1 MSCSTRYPRKSAEPK
16 NAECA
21 GRKASPSLR
30 TVVSRPGGPCGL
42 CRCYGGWT
50 SDGPDSRAREP
61 GRVRKCR
68 DFLDYKNRLRRD
80 GRAPWSRRG
89 RAVRAARV
97 FYTAPFCWGGWPG
110 RLELVGMVRAA
121 GVPIRRGSPPD
132 AVPRPVRQGP
142 LKKPG
147 LLKKGQRLPLVVIGR
162 LCRKSGHVCEHAFEW
177 LAATLP
183 NQWNYPGDV
192 PDPPPPYPAL
202 QRIHSAARNSPPHA
216 PRGNSRKKITKSN
229 QTHTPKYP
237 IAQ

>member
-1 MSCSTRYPRKSAEPK
+1 MAKTTATAEKTNRTAMMIRFSKSYRRDTQRGLWTK
-16 NAECA
+16 I
-21 GRKASPSLR
+21 SLR
-30 TVVSRPGGPCGL
+30 MKLEYQMAKMQPNTAWRAEGVEHWAAKTSGSQPRGHPIAGHAGFTVQL
-42 CRCYGGWT
+42 
-50 SDGPDSRAREP
+50 
-61 GRVRKCR
+61 
-68 DFLDYKNRLRRD
+68 YKNRLRRD

-183 NQWNYPGDV
+183 NGIIPVTSLRIRPGD
-192 PDPPPPYPAL
+192 
-202 QRIHSAARNSPPHA
+202 HCTTARNTRS
-216 PRGNSRKKITKSN
+216 NSRHERT
-229 QTHTPKYP
+229 
-237 IAQ
+237 

>member
-1 MSCSTRYPRKSAEPK
+1 MIPPSPPARRDNK
-16 NAECA
+16 NAGCECICLCIA
-21 GRKASPSLR
+21 PGMSGFPKVRNKLGE
-30 TVVSRPGGPCGL
+30 RPRNVEIRGQVLAHFGVYCQVL
-42 CRCYGGWT
+42 
-50 SDGPDSRAREP
+50 
-61 GRVRKCR
+61 
-68 DFLDYKNRLRRD
+68 LYKNRLRRD

-162 LCRKSGHVCEHAFEW
+162 L
-177 LAATLP
+177 
-183 NQWNYPGDV
+183 
-192 PDPPPPYPAL
+192 
-202 QRIHSAARNSPPHA
+202 
-216 PRGNSRKKITKSN
+216 
-229 QTHTPKYP
+229 
-237 IAQ
+237 